1 MAGYDIDDLL
11 NLDLTPRA
19 PEELGPSFA
28 PEREPEP
35 AAPVVAAVPARYRE
49 PAAVPIVAPPVAPQ
63 SAQTDRTANPLRPYS
78 FDTMIG
84 QARAV
89 RLLRRLVAASKSN
102 GRPLDHMLLVG
113 PSGLGKSTVAN
124 VVANEMGVEV
134 YQVEAPVSHDMLL
147 ELRTRMATGDVLF
160 IDEVHQ
166 QALRERRGRTGST
179 QPEVLFNVMEDR
191 RLVSGMGVLDFP
203 AITVIGAT
211 TDEGALPDPFVNRFP
226 LRPVLEP
233 YSEDDLTTIARL
245 NGVALGVAV
254 ETDACRMFACASR
267 GVPRQINNY
276 VRNAATLVE
285 AGEAVTPELAEE
297 VLSDLNRVT
306 GDGLTL
312 DMQRMLTF
320 LYTRCRRPIRDE
332 VRYQASVNTI
342 ATAIGKSRDTKVV
355 ALRVEPYLI
364 EQGYV
369 QVAHGGRML
378 TPRGVSRARQ
388 LLAKEAS

>member
-1 MAGYDIDDLL
+1 MTDDAFEAFL

-19 PEELGPSFA
+19 PDYSDEVPVED
-28 PEREPEP
+28 EP
-35 AAPVVAAVPARYRE
+35 APAVATRYRE
-49 PAAVPIVAPPVAPQ
+49 PAPGPFIPAPLAPQ
-63 SAQTDRTANPLRPYS
+63 SAQGDRAANPLRPTT

-84 QARAV
+84 QERAV
-89 RLLRRLVAASKSN
+89 RLLRRVVSASKAN

-113 PSGLGKSTVAN
+113 ASGLGKSTLAN
-124 VVANEMGVEV
+124 VIANEMGVEV
-134 YQVEAPVSHDMLL
+134 WQVEAPVSHDMLL
-147 ELRTRMATGDVLF
+147 ELRPKMGTGDVLL

-166 QALRERRGRTGST
+166 QAFRERRGRTGST

-191 RLVSGMGVLDFP
+191 MLVSGMGVLDFP
-203 AITVIGAT
+203 HITVIGAT
-211 TDEGALPDPFVNRFP
+211 TDEGALPDPFINRFP

-233 YSEDDLTTIARL
+233 YSEEDLTKIARL
-245 NGVALGVAV
+245 NGVALGIAV
-254 ETDACRMFACASR
+254 ESDACRMFARASR

-276 VRNAATLVE
+276 VRNAATLTVD
-285 AGEAVTPELAEE
+285 GEAVTAELAGE
-297 VLSDLNRVT
+297 VLTDLNHVT
-306 GDGLTL
+306 EDGLTL

-342 ATAIGKSRDTKVV
+342 ATAIGKSRDTKAI

-378 TPRGVSRARQ
+378 TPRGVSRART
-388 LLAKEAS
+388 LVAAMAA